1 MNGRFGHIFT
11 WRGKRR
17 PGLLPIWLAL
27 VIVASCSTTRVL
39 SEDQEWLAKNKIIVK
54 GDKQY
59 NGRELQPYLKQKENN
74 SFLFGWKPFL
84 YVYNWQDGKG
94 KGWDKFVKKIGDPPV
109 IFEEGQVSSSE
120 RSLLGHLDYTGYYHS
135 KVSSEVVRKKPKEVT
150 VTYYVEPGPRRRIDS
165 LVYQLPADSTLRA
178 IFCADTVNSTVRKGT
193 WLSEKALDAE
203 ADRAS
208 AYLRNK
214 GYYGWSKAHF
224 SYEADTISRPG
235 QTILTVKVAH
245 TVEKRDFGPVT
256 IDYPA
261 PLKFNE
267 KVLRGLNTIRPGTPY
282 SEEVVN
288 NTYSRLT
295 QLSLFSS
302 VSVETSVGED
312 GRVHSAIRLSQSKLQ
327 GFKLNLQVSTN
338 TNWLFAVTPQ
348 ISYFHKNI
356 FGGGELLNVSLRTN
370 HQFLIGKKLSSN
382 EVGASVSLRFPKFLL
397 LPYSAFPRRMPH
409 TEIKGT
415 FTFQHRPEFRRF
427 LVTGAFGYVGNFNNL
442 LSYQFYPISLGVI
455 RIPYIDANFLASMT
469 DNPFLLNSF
478 EEHLDAGINGT
489 LFFKT
494 SPQAVPKESYFYSR
508 FNLDLSGNLIS
519 LFNKLLPTRG
529 SEAEGSEYRVL
540 FGLPYYQYARGE
552 LSLVE
557 TLRLGKD
564 ERQSLVFRLLIG
576 AGIGYGNSISMP
588 FEKLFYA
595 GGSNSM
601 RGWQARTLGPGAG
614 PMYDYFVIPSQVADA
629 KFEFNVEYRF
639 PMFWKIE
646 GAAFVDVGNIYN
658 IFRNTQYA
666 APDVYKS
673 AFSFD
678 HLESLAANWGVGLR
692 LNLDFIV
699 IRVDAGLRFHDP
711 QYEKRWVEFKRMFSK
726 NGAAIHFG
734 IGYPF

>member
-1 MNGRFGHIFT
+1 MQGRVGHIF
-11 WRGKRR
+11 
-17 PGLLPIWLAL
+17 LLAL
-27 VIVASCSTTRVL
+27 LALAGAVSCSTTRVL
-39 SEDQEWLAKNKIIVK
+39 SEDQEWLAKNKIVIK
-54 GDKQY
+54 ENKTY
-59 NGRELQPYLKQKENN
+59 NGRALQPYLKQKENT

-109 IFEEGQVSSSE
+109 IFEEGQVASSE
-120 RSLLGHLDYTGYYHS
+120 KSLLSHLDYTGYYHS

-150 VTYYVEPGPRRRIDS
+150 VTYYVQPGPRRRIDS

-178 IFCADTVNSTVRKGT
+178 IFCADTVNSTVRKGS
-193 WLSEKALDAE
+193 WLSEEALDKE
-203 ADRAS
+203 ADRCS

-224 SYEADTISRPG
+224 AYEADTLSEPG
-235 QTILTVKVAH
+235 KTILTVKFAN
-245 TVEKRDFGPVT
+245 TVEKRDFGEVT

-267 KVLRGLNTIRPGTPY
+267 KVLRGLNTIHPGKPY
-282 SEEVVN
+282 SEETVN
-288 NTYSRLT
+288 NTYSRLS
-295 QLSLFSS
+295 QLPLFNS
-302 VSVETSVGED
+302 VSIETSVGD
-312 GRVHSAIRLSQSKLQ
+312 DQRVHSAIRLSQSKLQ
-327 GFKLNLQVSTN
+327 GFKFNFQISTN
-338 TNWLFAVTPQ
+338 TNWLFAISPQ

-356 FGGGELLNVSLRTN
+356 FGGGELLNVSVRTN
-370 HQFLIGKKLSSN
+370 HQFMVGNKISSN

-397 LPYSAFPRRMPH
+397 LPYSAFPRQMPH

-415 FTFQHRPEFRRF
+415 FTYQHRPEFRRF
-427 LVTGAFGYVGNFNNL
+427 LISGAFGYVGNFNNL

-455 RIPYIDANFLASMT
+455 RIPYVDQNFLLNMI
-469 DNPFLLNSF
+469 DNPFLLSSF
-478 EEHLDAGINGT
+478 EEHVDAGINGT

-519 LFNKLLPTRG
+519 LFNKVLPVRYKQDG
-529 SEAEGSEYRVL
+529 SSYRVL

-576 AGIGYGNSISMP
+576 AGIGYGNAISMP

-601 RGWQARTLGPGAG
+601 RGWQARTLGPGSAS
-614 PMYDYFVIPSQVADA
+614 PYDFFVIPSQVGDA

-639 PMFWKIE
+639 PIVWKIE

-658 IFRNTQYA
+658 IF
-666 APDVYKS
+666 YKTDYEAREYDS
-673 AFSFD
+673 AFSFN

>member
-1 MNGRFGHIFT
+1 MSL
-11 WRGKRR
+11 R
-17 PGLLPIWLAL
+17 PSALIWAILAL
-27 VIVASCSTTRVL
+27 VGAASCSTTRVL
-39 SEDQEWLAKNKIIVK
+39 SEDQEWLAKNKIVVRE
-54 GDKQY
+54 DKTY
-59 NGRELQPYLKQKENN
+59 NGRVLLPYLKQKENN

-94 KGWDKFVKKIGDPPV
+94 KGWDQFVKKIGDPPV
-109 IFEEGQVSSSE
+109 IFEESQVAGSE
-120 RSLLGHLDYTGYYHS
+120 KSLLSHLDYTGYYHS
-135 KVSSEVVRKKPKEVT
+135 KVSSEIVRKKPKEVT
-150 VTYYVEPGPRRRIDS
+150 VTYYVQPGARRRIDS

-178 IFCADTVNSTVRKGT
+178 IFCADTVNSTVRKGS
-193 WLSEKALDAE
+193 WLSEEALDKE
-203 ADRAS
+203 ADRCS

-224 SYEADTISRPG
+224 AYEADTLSVPG
-235 QTILTVKVAH
+235 KTILTVKFAN
-245 TVEKRDFGPVT
+245 TVEKRDFGDVT

-267 KVLRGLNTIRPGTPY
+267 KVLRGLNTIRPGSPY
-282 SEEVVN
+282 SEDSVN
-288 NTYSRLT
+288 NTYSRLS
-295 QLSLFSS
+295 QLPLFSS
-302 VSVETSVGED
+302 VSIETSVGED
-312 GRVHSAIRLSQSKLQ
+312 QRVHSAIRLSQSKLQ
-327 GFKLNLQVSTN
+327 GFKFNFQISTN
-338 TNWLFAVTPQ
+338 TNWLFAVSPQ

-356 FGGGELLNVSLRTN
+356 FGGGEQLNVSVRTN
-370 HQFLIGKKLSSN
+370 HQFMIGNKLSSN

-397 LPYSAFPRRMPH
+397 LPYSAFPRQMPH

-427 LVTGAFGYVGNFNNL
+427 VVSGAFGYVGNFNNL

-455 RIPYIDANFLASMT
+455 RVPYIDLDFMRRMS
-469 DNPFLLNSF
+469 DNPFLVSSF
-478 EEHLDAGINGT
+478 EEHVDAGMTGT

-508 FNLDLSGNLIS
+508 LNLDLSGNLIS
-519 LFNKLLPTRG
+519 LFNKWLPVRAT
-529 SEAEGSEYRVL
+529 EAYPEGSHVL

-564 ERQSLVFRLLIG
+564 ERHSLVFRVLLG
-576 AGIGYGNSISMP
+576 AGVGYGNARSMP

-601 RGWQARTLGPGAG
+601 RGWQARTLGPGSG
-614 PMYDYFVIPSQVADA
+614 MLYDFFAIPSQVGDA
-629 KFEFNVEYRF
+629 KFECNIEYRF
-639 PMFWKIE
+639 PIVWKIE
-646 GAAFVDVGNIYN
+646 GAAFVDAGNVYS
-658 IFRNTQYA
+658 IFTNTDYA
-666 APDVYKS
+666 SPDDYKA
-673 AFSFD
+673 AFAFD

-726 NGAAIHFG
+726 DGAAIHFG